1 MNENLI
7 KPQSSLTISEKL
19 TQIYKK
25 NRNLI
30 FLFLGIVIIGIFSI
44 SYYYNYKENKKVKI
58 ADSYIQA
65 KILISNGNVDEGKK
79 ILKEI
84 IYLND
89 STYSTISLFLILN
102 ENIETD
108 IREIDKLF
116 DHLLKN
122 NSFDDEIENLIIFKK
137 ALLQSNELN
146 ESQLLE
152 VLKPVITKDSLWK
165 PHALLLLGN
174 HYFYKKEYLKAKDF
188 FLEILSL
195 KNLHKDFYDQANLQL
210 SNIAND

>member
-30 FLFLGIVIIGIFSI
+30 FLFLGIFIIGIFSI

-65 KILISNGNVDEGKK
+65 KILISNGNFDEGKK

-89 STYSTISLFLILN
+89 STYSTISLFLISV
-102 ENIETD
+102 T
-108 IREIDKLF
+108 
-116 DHLLKN
+116 
-122 NSFDDEIENLIIFKK
+122 
-137 ALLQSNELN
+137 
-146 ESQLLE
+146 
-152 VLKPVITKDSLWK
+152 
-165 PHALLLLGN
+165 
-174 HYFYKKEYLKAKDF
+174 
-188 FLEILSL
+188 LS
-195 KNLHKDFYDQANLQL
+195 
-210 SNIAND
+210 I